1 MKVLVD
7 VKELTDDAVA
17 DLWAMHKFLK
27 REAPREVFVEDT
39 DYAQVSAFAKA
50 VQEVTEVFADK
61 ADRTKF
67 ESEFFANARKTAGVT
82 TQEDVRAALRQV
94 SSKIGTGRVM
104 AIVQQHEATSV
115 SKLDPKHYSSVVAAC
130 EAALAEA

>member
-7 VKELTDDAVA
+7 VKDLTDDAVA

-39 DYAQVSAFAKA
+39 DYAQVSAFAASVKA
-50 VQEVTEVFADK
+50 EAKLDGAD
-61 ADRTKF
+61 
-67 ESEFFANARKTAGVT
+67 VP